1 MCFGG
6 VVPVPVV
13 AAKLVLIAKNCPP
26 VRVPPAAAALA
37 VPARLLSLCLAKP
50 RDGMLIVA
58 TRVRLPQLRR
68 SEIEY
73 YSMLAKVNV
82 VPYNGNNIDMGT
94 AVGKFYRVS
103 AMTIIDAGECAPCV
117 MLRRACCAA
126 PCCAWERVPEGG
138 RVVA

>member
-1 MCFGG
+1 MAVVVAGSLANPCLGG
-6 VVPVPVV
+6 VVAVPVL
-13 AAKLVLIAKNCPP
+13 AAKLVVIAKNCPP
-26 VRVPPAAAALA
+26 VRAPPAAATH
-37 VPARLLSLCLAKP
+37 ARPTPCPAKP
-50 RDGMLIVA
+50 PQEGMLTVA
-58 TRVRLPQLRR
+58 TCVRLPQLRR

-117 MLRRACCAA
+117 MLRR
-126 PCCAWERVPEGG
+126 V
-138 RVVA
+138 